1 MKILLKGGIMSI
13 CVREE
18 HSRDG
23 PFHVAQSLGS
33 GELFFLRAVIR
44 LLFF

>member
-1 MKILLKGGIMSI
+1 MSI
-13 CVREE
+13 RVREE